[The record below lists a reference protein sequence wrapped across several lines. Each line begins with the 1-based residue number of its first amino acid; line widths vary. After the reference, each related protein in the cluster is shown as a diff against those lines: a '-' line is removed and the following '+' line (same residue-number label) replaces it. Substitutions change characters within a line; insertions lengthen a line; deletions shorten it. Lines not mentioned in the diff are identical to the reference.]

1 MEFNTLR
8 SFLGQND
15 SVVFRKGTLY
25 IDKDINS
32 TDKIKRHFTDSL
44 YLLLGNINCENIYKF
59 NNTKDS
65 TKSYLLIYHTGILS
79 LPHVYI
85 ISAGNKK
92 PLKEMITP
100 HDFYNYHWLDN
111 NTLAGRLK

>member
-44 YLLLGNINCENIYKF
+44 YLLLGNINCEN
-59 NNTKDS
+59 
-65 TKSYLLIYHTGILS
+65 HTGILS